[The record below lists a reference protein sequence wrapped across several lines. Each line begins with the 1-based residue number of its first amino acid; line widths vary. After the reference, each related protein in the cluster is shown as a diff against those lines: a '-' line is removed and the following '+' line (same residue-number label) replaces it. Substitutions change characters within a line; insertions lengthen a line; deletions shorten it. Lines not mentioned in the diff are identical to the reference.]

1 MIRNAVFFLIAICG
15 SSFVS
20 AGTLGFSALLN
31 DWHTVLFLVVNLF
44 LTYYF
49 AIHRFDRFAAVHGA
63 EVLTTV
69 GIFGCFVGIALAL
82 LEFDASDV
90 QASIPKLLDGVK
102 TAFWASVSGVG
113 GALAVRARHKFQKT
127 PLVEAEGAPK
137 SSSLDDVVLALN
149 AVKQSLSGSDD
160 ESLISQIKLM
170 RQDQNDNQ
178 KSLKISFDEFAKKIA
193 EDGSK
198 ALVEALRAVI
208 ADFNAKIN
216 EQFGENFK
224 HLNAAVEKLVV
235 WQVQYKTELDRL
247 QDVQAT
253 TAKDLSDS
261 AARLGEVAKSSEK
274 FTEAASKL
282 TTLLTALRT
291 QHEQIKNSQADLAN
305 VLANLR
311 NVAPEFAKN
320 IEMLI
325 EQINTGVKKVQDQM
339 LVTATNFTNSSK
351 TTSEGLAKELGQSL
365 AGFSDQSRAAV
376 EKLTGQLSENLQ
388 KSQSKLDAQMDANL
402 EKIKSAA
409 SSLDESLQN
418 ELNRSLQAL
427 GNQLASLSKRFVE
440 DYAPLT
446 DKLREV
452 VRLTENLDQKNA
464 S

>member
-1 MIRNAVFFLIAICG
+1 MMRNAVFFCLAIFS
-15 SSFVS
+15 SSFAL
-20 AGTLGFSALLN
+20 AGSVGFAALFN
-31 DWHTVLFLVVNLF
+31 DWHTILFLFVNLL

-49 AIHRFDRFAAVHGA
+49 AIYRFDRFAAVHGP

-69 GIFGCFVGIALAL
+69 GIFGCFFGIALAL

-113 GALAVRARHKFQKT
+113 GALVVRARHKLQKT
-127 PLVEAEGAPK
+127 PLVEAEGTPK
-137 SSSLDDVVLALN
+137 SSSLDDVVIALN
-149 AVKQSLSGSDD
+149 SVKQSLSGSDD

-170 RQDQNDNQ
+170 RQDQNDNH
-178 KSLKISFDEFAKKIA
+178 KSLKISFDEFAKKMA

-224 HLNAAVEKLVV
+224 HLNAAVEKLVI
-235 WQVQYKTELDRL
+235 WQEQYKTELDRL
-247 QDVQAT
+247 QALQAS

-261 AARLGEVAKSSEK
+261 AARLGDVAKSSEK
-274 FTEAASKL
+274 FTEAASQL
-282 TTLLTALRT
+282 ISLLTALRT
-291 QHEQIKNSQADLAN
+291 QHEQIKNSQAELAN

-311 NVAPEFAKN
+311 NVAPEFAKS
-320 IEMLI
+320 IDTLI

-365 AGFSDQSRAAV
+365 AGFSDQSRTAV
-376 EKLTGQLSENLQ
+376 EKLTGQLAENLQ

-402 EKIKSAA
+402 AKVKSAA

-427 GNQLASLSKRFVE
+427 GNQLASLSKRFVD

-446 DKLREV
+446 EKLREV
-452 VRLTENLDQKNA
+452 VRLAESLDKKNA